1 MLDRLQNAICQ
12 RDTVTFGTLILCLD
26 DANDVDR
33 MRLLHTCAAFGYVQ
47 GVIFLLE
54 MGADVAMQDSDGS
67 SPLHFACNNAE
78 VEVIQLLLRAAE
90 QQLGPVATCLTLHHQ
105 EATTIDRTELVSVVD
120 AVNLRGETA
129 LHFACTR
136 EHNIEYKERHGVRR
150 PRLPMEAAQEVVRM
164 LLDAHA
170 DERALSI
177 DEWSPLDIAKATI
190 SPGL

>member
-1 MLDRLQNAICQ
+1 MLGQLRNAIRQ
-12 RDTVTFGTLILCLD
+12 SDKVTFDTLIQRLD
-26 DANDVDR
+26 VNDVDR
-33 MRLLHTCAAFGYVQ
+33 MQLLHTCAAFGYVQ
-47 GVIFLLE
+47 GAVYLLD

-67 SPLHFACNNAE
+67 SPLHIACNNAE

-105 EATTIDRTELVSVVD
+105 AVDRTELVSVVD

-129 LHFACTR
+129 LHWACTR
-136 EHNIEYKERHGVRR
+136 DINICKQRYAVGVRTR
-150 PRLPMEAAQEVVRM
+150 PPTEAVQEVVRM

-177 DEWSPLDIAKATI
+177 DGWSPLDIAKATL
-190 SPGL
+190 SPKL